1 MVHEEPPP
9 LPSDL
14 PELVGKLMAKQRE
27 DRFASAAELIPALGL
42 APPKQTATQLDAD
55 EGVASAGVPSDREDA
70 PPQAELR
77 KGHNL
82 PTHLTRFFG
91 REREI
96 EDTCDLLE
104 SARLLT
110 LTGPGG
116 AGKTRLS
123 LEVARKCVDRF
134 PDGVWFVPLAAVSDA
149 DLVPSAIARVLDVV
163 GSPGQPLIE
172 DLKRVLRSKRVLLVM
187 DNFEQVLAAADCVD
201 ELLREAADL
210 RIVVTSR
217 APLHIAGEQEYA
229 VPPLVVPRAGTWT
242 SVKDIEEH
250 SAIKL
255 FVERARSIR
264 PDFRLTKENARF
276 VAEICIA
283 LDGLPLGIELA
294 AARIKLCTPEALVRR
309 LSKSLDVL
317 KGVTRGRP
325 TRHQT
330 LRQAVAWSYELLD
343 PRSQRFFRRLGAFP
357 GGWTI
362 DAADALCAGDSELEG
377 NAFGQLTELADHSLV
392 RQADGSDGE
401 PRFTLLETIRAYA
414 LDQLTEAGEEQ
425 QARELHALCYLDLA
439 EEAEPKLTGAEQ
451 AHWLDRLETE
461 NNNIRGAMQWAKE
474 SGDAGLGLRFGSALW
489 RFWIARGA
497 RVRRPSEV
505 GADVG
510 SSHAGAGP
518 CPAHSSVERAWN
530 ALSLRQRVFES
541 PPELSRSVSS

>member
-1 MVHEEPPP
+1 M
-9 LPSDL
+9 
-14 PELVGKLMAKQRE
+14 
-27 DRFASAAELIPALGL
+27 
-42 APPKQTATQLDAD
+42 
-55 EGVASAGVPSDREDA
+55 
-70 PPQAELR
+70 
-77 KGHNL
+77 
-82 PTHLTRFFG
+82 
-91 REREI
+91 
-96 EDTCDLLE
+96 
-104 SARLLT
+104 
-110 LTGPGG
+110 
-116 AGKTRLS
+116 
-123 LEVARKCVDRF
+123 
-134 PDGVWFVPLAAVSDA
+134 
-149 DLVPSAIARVLDVV
+149 
-163 GSPGQPLIE
+163 
-172 DLKRVLRSKRVLLVM
+172 
-187 DNFEQVLAAADCVD
+187 
-201 ELLREAADL
+201 
-210 RIVVTSR
+210 
-217 APLHIAGEQEYA
+217 
-229 VPPLVVPRAGTWT
+229 
-242 SVKDIEEH
+242 
-250 SAIKL
+250 
-255 FVERARSIR
+255 
-264 PDFRLTKENARF
+264 
-276 VAEICIA
+276 
-283 LDGLPLGIELA
+283 
-294 AARIKLCTPEALVRR
+294 
-309 LSKSLDVL
+309 L